1 MSSPYFSSVL
11 VFGATGEVGSAAA
24 LEAHARGARV
34 TIAMRDVTKP
44 NEWISSEQEHAA
56 GLQRITADL
65 TNPETVTRAVHQTG
79 AQAVFIYAVRS
90 GDLMRG
96 AITALR
102 DAGIQH
108 VVFLSTGQVKTAGAI
123 KGDIRS
129 IKSDHFIPWQHA
141 QIEIGLEDI
150 GLPHTTLRAGF
161 FASNPLRIYL
171 DKSIE
176 PKQVNLLAP
185 DVLHDPIDPADIGR
199 VAGAV
204 LVNPRQYA
212 NGYQDTNESTLRK
225 DVIYLNGPALVSQAE
240 QWDIIN
246 RELVAGE
253 KSPVKV
259 NHVSVEQYLK
269 NMATLHV
276 PDVVAKSLAKSMVE
290 TRALYAVEDFEKERG
305 NVGLLTDREATS
317 FEDFVKREI
326 PRYL

>member
-11 VFGATGEVGSAAA
+11 IFGATGEVGSAAA

-34 TIAMRDVTKP
+34 TIAMRDVAKP
-44 NEWISSEQEHAA
+44 NERISSEQERAA

-65 TNPETVTRAVHQTG
+65 TYPETVTRAVHQTG

-90 GDLMRG
+90 SDLMRG

-108 VVFLSTGQVKTAGAI
+108 VIFLSTGQVKTAGAT

-150 GLPHTTLRAGF
+150 GLPHTALRAGF

-199 VAGAV
+199 VAGA
-204 LVNPRQYA
+204 QA
-212 NGYQDTNESTLRK
+212 TNESTPRK
-225 DVIYLNGPALVSQAE
+225 DVIYLNGPALLSQAE

-246 RELVAGE
+246 RELAAVG
-253 KSPVKV
+253 KSPIKV
-259 NHVSVEQYLK
+259 NHVTVEQYLK
-269 NMATLHV
+269 NMAALHV

>member
-1 MSSPYFSSVL
+1 MSSPYFSKVL
-11 VFGATGEVGSAAA
+11 IFGVTGEVGSAAA

-34 TIAMRDVTKP
+34 TIAMRDVAKP
-44 NEWISSEQEHAA
+44 NEWIPSEQERAV

-90 GDLMRG
+90 SDLMRG

-108 VVFLSTGQVKTAGAI
+108 VVFLSTGQVKTAGTT

-141 QIEIGLEDI
+141 QIEIALEEI
-150 GLPHTTLRAGF
+150 GLPHTALRAGF

-171 DKSIE
+171 E
-176 PKQVNLLAP
+176 
-185 DVLHDPIDPADIGR
+185 
-199 VAGAV
+199 
-204 LVNPRQYA
+204 VNPRQYA
-212 NGYQDTNESTLRK
+212 DGYQATNESTPRK
-225 DVIYLNGPALVSQAE
+225 DVIYLNGPALLSQTE

-246 RELVAGE
+246 RELVAVG

-259 NHVSVEQYLK
+259 SHVTVEQYLK
-269 NMATLHV
+269 NMAALHV

-305 NVGLLTDREATS
+305 NVGLITDREATR
-317 FEDFVKREI
+317 FEDF
-326 PRYL
+326 